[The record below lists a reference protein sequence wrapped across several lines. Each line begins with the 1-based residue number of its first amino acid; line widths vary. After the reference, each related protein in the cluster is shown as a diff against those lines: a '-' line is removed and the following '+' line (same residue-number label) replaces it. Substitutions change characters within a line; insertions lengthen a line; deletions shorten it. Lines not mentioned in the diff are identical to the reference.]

1 MSEAGDS
8 THKRTKSAALSIL
21 RRKDRNTAAGT
32 ASGAGTGDEDATSED
47 GSVSAPLSHSNSG
60 RDLPAMAYQQQSQ
73 SSSSTPVPFKG
84 HVSRA
89 SGAGGSL
96 TGRSP
101 SSTHVASSRPGVA
114 NASSSNAPPAINPA
128 SGSSPSSTLEQSVRK
143 FRIVEALRS
152 GDTAYI
158 TKAIRETSDTTGA
171 RASISS
177 FATASAA
184 GAAAGGGLDDTTV
197 LHLAI
202 QCAEFAVVEY
212 VLSDGAGLIDTNA
225 RDKDGNTA
233 LHLAAAQGRTQ
244 VVRLLLEQKDI
255 NDSLPNGQGR
265 LPLDLARNPEIFQLL
280 QLSRSLFTESK
291 INEIQDL
298 IARGEY
304 HTLAQVLEE
313 PRLKT
318 VLDINSTEFVS
329 DPVTSQAGGTL
340 LHEAARRKN
349 SQLIQVLLLH
359 GADPFRRDRKGKLP
373 QDVTKDDVTRAMLK
387 KSPAAVAAQR
397 GIQEKAVLGAAAQG
411 GLGYGSNLGGGGA
424 SSSALGGGTAGGAGG
439 SASGAGGTTGS
450 GAGGPPDP
458 LAGREAREMKGYLKK
473 WTNYRKGYQLRWFV
487 LEDGVLSYYKHQDDA
502 GSACRGAINMRIARL
517 NMSADEKTKFEIIGK
532 SSVKYTL
539 KANHEVEAKRWF
551 WALNNSIQWTKD
563 QAKEEE
569 RQRARSAEL
578 LRQAKADHSLQPQAS
593 HQSHLSLSQTTSIN
607 NDAESANASPSPA
620 AAAAGIHGDSGRRN
634 SAQLSRIQSAAQ
646 RSVSHKAMVTA
657 GGVGA
662 STAGSIDDDTGTGL
676 GVNDY
681 ADAVEGKAG
690 GANYDNGGDDDDP
703 GDDDLDASS
712 GHDRDAPS
720 ATRDALNITAQS
732 ARLQLETMAQVNQA
746 LVAEVSRN
754 PALTLADTKTTA
766 ALSTYDAAIRSLTGL
781 IGDLMRISR
790 DRDAFWQYRL
800 DREVEMRRM
809 WEESMAQVAREQEA
823 LEARVGEAEEKK
835 KSARRIL
842 KEVINNGMLDEQ
854 PASSAAASPHLGNSG
869 VLADSTAS
877 AAVAAAGAVVVDTT
891 TATTAVAG
899 ADSHHDLIIPSS
911 TGAKSPSI
919 YTANTSRRQTVL
931 EQVAAAGLSDSDDD
945 DDDEFFDAV
954 DAGEVVVES
963 RLPSETATATLSSTQ
978 AKTAVVDETAEVA
991 ASLTAENEAA
1001 TVGDSSGG
1009 KIVVSSGVDIS
1020 KSFKG
1025 YENGI
1030 RHRLKIDA
1038 DNRPKLS
1045 LWSIL
1050 KSMVGKDMTKMTL
1063 PVTFNEPTSLLYRCG
1078 EDMEY
1083 ADLLDRAVERS
1094 DSIERLIYVAA
1105 FAASEYASTIG
1116 RVAKPFNP
1124 LLGETFEYVRPDKNY
1139 RFFIEQVSHHPPV
1152 GAAWAESPHWTYY
1165 GESAVKS
1172 KFYGKSFDIN
1182 PLGTWFLKLRPK
1194 HGGKEDFFTW
1204 KKVTS
1209 SVIGIIT
1216 GSPTV
1221 DNYGVMEIKNW
1232 TTGEIAYVDFK
1243 PRGWTAA
1250 SAYVISGKIVDAT
1263 GRVRVSLGGRWNS
1276 KMYARMTPGYQASVT
1291 ELTGKSSPN
1300 GNGTSD
1306 IDAATGQIS
1315 GPMADPNRVYLIWQA
1330 NERPKGIPFNLTPFV
1345 LTFNDINDQLR
1356 PWIAPTDSRL
1366 RPDQRAMEEGNY
1378 DFAATEKNR
1387 LENEQRSR
1395 RRDRETLGEEFVP
1408 AWFEKAKCPITGEA
1422 YWQFNGKYWDMRDRA
1437 GQGDR
1442 SVWDHLEPIFV
1453 EQNQ

>member
-8 THKRTKSAALSIL
+8 THKRSKSAALSIL
-21 RRKDRNTAAGT
+21 RRKDRSAA
-32 ASGAGTGDEDATSED
+32 ASSVSGAGTGDEDAVSED
-47 GSVSAPLSHSNSG
+47 GSFNAPPSATNSG
-60 RDLPAMAYQQQSQ
+60 RDLPSMAYQNAPPPATSN
-73 SSSSTPVPFKG
+73 PVAIKR
-84 HVSRA
+84 HVSRV
-89 SGAGGSL
+89 SGTGASL

-101 SSTHVASSRPGVA
+101 SSVYGASFGRPGA
-114 NASSSNAPPAINPA
+114 APPPPSSFPTPSSSSLPA
-128 SGSSPSSTLEQSVRK
+128 SSTLDQSVRK

-158 TKAIRETSDTTGA
+158 TKAIRETSDGA
-171 RASISS
+171 GRPSISS
-177 FATASAA
+177 VATTATTAA
-184 GAAAGGGLDDTTV
+184 ITLEDTTV

-202 QCAEFAVVEY
+202 QCAEFPVVEY
-212 VLSDGAGLIDTNA
+212 VLSDGAGLLDVNA

-233 LHLAAAQGRTQ
+233 LHLAASQGRTQ

-255 NDSLPNGQGR
+255 NDALPNAQGR
-265 LPLDLARNPEIFQLL
+265 LPLDVARNPEIFQLL
-280 QLSRSLFTESK
+280 QLSRSLFAESK
-291 INEIQDL
+291 VNEIQDL

-304 HTLAQVLEE
+304 KTLAQVLEE

-329 DPVTSQAGGTL
+329 DPVTIENGGTL
-340 LHEAARRKN
+340 LHQAARRKN

-359 GADPFRRDRKGKLP
+359 GADPFRRDRRGKLP

-411 GLGYGSNLGGGGA
+411 GLGYGSGGMGGAGGA
-424 SSSALGGGTAGGAGG
+424 SNSALGGGAAGAGASGSGSATGSAVGGAGG
-439 SASGAGGTTGS
+439 PS
-450 GAGGPPDP
+450 DP

-578 LRQAKADHSLQPQAS
+578 LRQAKADHSLQPQLTN
-593 HQSHLSLSQTTSIN
+593 QSHLTSTSQTAVSVN
-607 NDAESANASPSPA
+607 NDGESVSASQAGVSP
-620 AAAAGIHGDSGRRN
+620 GDGRR
-634 SAQLSRIQSAAQ
+634 SSVQLSRIQSSAQ
-646 RSVSHKAMVTA
+646 RSISHKAALVTA

-662 STAGSIDDDTGTGL
+662 STAGSIDDDLNTNL
-676 GVNDY
+676 GAGEF
-681 ADAVEGKAG
+681 ADPLEHGKG
-690 GANYDNGGDDDDP
+690 GAGGGDDDDI
-703 GDDDLDASS
+703 DDEDLDNSS
-712 GHDRDAPS
+712 GRDRDAPS

-746 LVAEVSRN
+746 LVAEASRN
-754 PALTLADTKTTA
+754 PALTLSDTKMSG

-823 LEARVGEAEEKK
+823 LEARIGAAEEKK
-835 KSARRIL
+835 KSAKRIL
-842 KEVINNGMLDEQ
+842 KEVINNGLLDDRPE
-854 PASSAAASPHLGNSG
+854 SGTASPHLATGAASG
-869 VLADSTAS
+869 GILAGAT
-877 AAVAAAGAVVVDTT
+877 AAAAMAAAEHSTEGTADTT
-891 TATTAVAG
+891 AAF
-899 ADSHHDLIIPSS
+899 ADGGLITPS
-911 TGAKSPSI
+911 GNIHSPSI
-919 YTANTSRRQTVL
+919 YTAATSRRQTVID
-931 EQVAAAGLSDSDDD
+931 QVAAAGLSDSDEDD
-945 DDDEFFDAV
+945 EDEFFDAV
-954 DAGEVVVES
+954 DAGAVPVES
-963 RLPSETATATLSSTQ
+963 RLPSETIIDTKPKAVDDETEEDDS
-978 AKTAVVDETAEVA
+978 TAVDSEKQKEKATSTAGE
-991 ASLTAENEAA
+991 
-1001 TVGDSSGG
+1001 
-1009 KIVVSSGVDIS
+1009 IVVSSGIDIS

-1083 ADLLDRAVERS
+1083 VDLLDQAVERS

-1216 GSPTV
+1216 GNPTV

-1276 KMYARMTPGYQASVT
+1276 KMYARMTPGYQTAVNVDGSGQVTGGASGDVV
-1291 ELTGKSSPN
+1291 S
-1300 GNGTSD
+1300 
-1306 IDAATGQIS
+1306 TGQV
-1315 GPMADPNRVYLIWQA
+1315 DPSRVFLIWQA

-1366 RPDQRAMEEGNY
+1366 RPDQRAMEEGEY

-1437 GQGDR
+1437 GQGDT
-1442 SVWDHLEPIFV
+1442 SVWDNLEPLFV
-1453 EQNQ
+1453 EQPGK